1 MYPSTRIGVHDVD
14 EIASAGGPVGSDAG
28 IDWARVPDG
37 SIPARVV
44 AGGRAGDG
52 QAWRGRSRFVMGPLP
67 MGWIGA
73 AARCGDARALPV
85 LLALKAKAD
94 AGRETWTK
102 PPATVLQDLGVGRMA
117 RSRAIAALER
127 AGLVEVRRRRGRPP
141 LVRLVPWRD
150 REGG

>member
-1 MYPSTRIGVHDVD
+1 MD
-14 EIASAGGPVGSDAG
+14 EFASPIEPARPVGPV
-28 IDWARVPDG
+28 DWAKVPDG
-37 SIPARVV
+37 LVPSLVV
-44 AGGRAGDG
+44 PSGRARGR
-52 QAWRGRSRFVMGPLP
+52 QASRARSRFVKGQLP

-73 AARCGDARALPV
+73 AVRCGDTKALPV

-94 AGRETWTK
+94 AGRETWVK
-102 PPATVLQDLGVGRMA
+102 PPATSLQDLGVGRMA

-150 REGG
+150 GEGG